1 MLCLVKKA
9 FFVTLATLVLALM
22 TGCATPSVSTTP
34 ASAASTP
41 APPEEFRLGS
51 GDHIHV
57 TVFGAD
63 QISGEYAVDLSGN
76 VAIPLAGIVPAQGLT
91 PPELASSIALRLHDQ
106 HMMENAQVSIEVIST
121 RPIYVLGEVGKPGEY
136 PFHAGLNVVSAVATA
151 GGFNYRANQD
161 YVFVRRAGQGD
172 EIKIPFDSAAPL
184 HPGDIVRIPSRNF
197 F

>member
-1 MLCLVKKA
+1 MLCAVKNA
-9 FFVTLATLVLALM
+9 FLTTLATLVLTLM
-22 TGCATPSVSTTP
+22 TGCAAPSVSTTP
-34 ASAASTP
+34 ASPASTP
-41 APPEEFRLGS
+41 TTPEEFRLGS
-51 GDHIHV
+51 GDHIRV

-63 QISGEYAVDLSGN
+63 QISGEYAVDLSGS

-91 PPELASSIALRLHDQ
+91 PPELASNIAARLHEQ
-106 HMMENAQVSIEVIST
+106 HMVENAQVSIEVIST

-172 EIKIPFDSAAPL
+172 EIKVPFDSAAAL
-184 HPGDIVRIPSRNF
+184 YPGDIVRIPSRNF

>member
-1 MLCLVKKA
+1 MFGAVKKA
-9 FFVTLATLVLALM
+9 LLTTLATVLLALA
-22 TGCATPSVSTTP
+22 TGCAMPSNSTAP
-34 ASAASTP
+34 ASAASAP
-41 APPEEFRLGS
+41 ATPEEFRLGS

-76 VAIPLAGIVPAQGLT
+76 VAIPLAGSIPAQGLT
-91 PPELASSIALRLHDQ
+91 PAELASRIAARLHDL
-106 HMMENAQVSIEVIST
+106 HMMDNAQVSIEVIST

-184 HPGDIVRIPSRNF
+184 NPGDIVRVPSRNF